1 MLSLSRFLLALILDV
16 LFNDPRTAN
25 SLNVSAMLE
34 LEEDFDY
41 LLADSGMQY
50 TLEELTQ
57 HREDF
62 LAAHRAATK
71 EVDGKPIVASG
82 PSGGLT
88 RLFWKSRPMLIKS
101 LADALNRDQKS
112 WVASSEQERFKGA
125 SVSDVETLC
134 GTILNGPSKL
144 PKKSPSYPS
153 ALNDLPDSFD
163 AREHFKN
170 CSHVIGHVRDQSTCG
185 SCWAFATSEAFSDR
199 LCIRSGGQYD
209 MVPLSAGH
217 TAACCSEAEG
227 CFSFGCDGGQPDS
240 AWRWFSE
247 HGVVSGGDYQ
257 PDMQTFAPKLEPGCW
272 PYDFPECAHHVD
284 VKGMQ
289 PCKGN
294 RPSPTCSTQCRNHQ
308 YKPSFDG
315 DRHYTEDEG
324 YSLDQVDEIKKEI
337 IDNGPVAA
345 AFTVYED
352 FPYYKSGVYKHVRGS
367 ELGGHAVKIIGWG
380 VEQNEQY
387 WLVMNSWNV
396 NWGDKGTFKI
406 AFGECGIDS
415 EVTAGVPRDNKK
427 SSRGG
432 TQPEIML

>member
-1 MLSLSRFLLALILDV
+1 
-16 LFNDPRTAN
+16 
-25 SLNVSAMLE
+25 MLE

-50 TLEELTQ
+50 SLEELTQ

-112 WVASSEQERFKGA
+112 WVASFEQERFKGA
-125 SVSDVETLC
+125 SVSDVKTLC

-153 ALNDLPDSFD
+153 DLKDLPDSFD

-170 CSHVIGHVRDQSTCG
+170 CSHVIGHARDQSTCG

-247 HGVVSGGDYQ
+247 HGVVSGYIN
-257 PDMQTFAPKLEPGCW
+257 AI
-272 PYDFPECAHHVD
+272 H
-284 VKGMQ
+284 
-289 PCKGN
+289 
-294 RPSPTCSTQCRNHQ
+294 S
-308 YKPSFDG
+308 

-427 SSRGG
+427 FSRGG
-432 TQPEIML
+432 AQPEIML